1 MNQPQNPTILC
12 IDDEKEICFAL
23 KALFRTQNWNTVPA
37 YNVRSGLKLFRQTQP
52 HIVLID
58 YHMPGINGV
67 EGVRMLRKL
76 SSTVPIIVFT
86 IDESQAVADAFL
98 AAGASDFALKPIK
111 APDIVSRIKLHLRLL
126 QQSSAA
132 QSLAMTNKG
141 ISQSTLEL
149 ILEYMRGCSQPV
161 TVNDIAQET
170 GLAYQTV
177 YRYLQHMTQQSLVM
191 MDSIYGKVG
200 RPKQMY
206 RCVESNASSPR

>member
-1 MNQPQNPTILC
+1 MELSHKPTILC

-23 KALFRTQNWNTVPA
+23 KALFRTQNWETVPA
-37 YNVRSGLKLFRQTQP
+37 YNVTSALTLFRQIKPT
-52 HIVLID
+52 IVLID

-98 AAGASDFALKPIK
+98 AVGASDFALKPIK
-111 APDIVSRIKLHLRLL
+111 APDIVSRIKLHLRLVE
-126 QQSSAA
+126 QNSTAQGSAIT
-132 QSLAMTNKG
+132 SKG
-141 ISQSTLEL
+141 ISQGTRDL
-149 ILEYMRGCSQPV
+149 ILEYMRGCSQLV
-161 TVNDIAQET
+161 TVNDIAQAT

-177 YRYLQHMTQQSLVM
+177 YRYLQHLTQQSLVI
-191 MDSIYGKVG
+191 MDSVYGKVG

-206 RCVESNASSPR
+206 RCAPDT